1 MQHNPDESSSS
12 GLQPPANRNTQL
24 CSACAQMFSTAGF
37 EALCDEKGYEHGS
50 ELACYRS
57 ATEGC
62 KLCRVIIELHSEAYY
77 RACSNKRLVFR
88 LYGEYAGR
96 IQREK
101 HILSSD
107 GANVSNPIFPPFD
120 KDILEAFRP
129 KDPFHDYRES
139 FGTGYILGR
148 PIVDKSS
155 ERAFTAAK
163 AWLKECQGGHPE
175 CGTCDE
181 HPRLPTR
188 VLDVGSMSDSP
199 EDSPSLRL
207 HIPSEDQRGEYL
219 ALSYCWGGEQTFVT
233 TTQTLE
239 TMKNGFPTSEIPQT
253 FRDAV
258 RVTRS
263 LGIRF
268 LWIDALCILQD
279 SPDDKSREIARMGH
293 IYKNATA
300 TIMAA
305 AAESA
310 SEGFLRGR
318 LQETPNCEVSLTT
331 PDGTSGLVTICPL
344 VWADLG
350 SMPLSK
356 RAWCFQEHV
365 LSSRHLHYMDKELLW
380 QCRYAELA
388 TVCKGAVHYPEIN
401 VLEPLEISSNISS
414 DSHDRTDE
422 TQPGR
427 GRGPMAGPTEESSR
441 DELWSR
447 LLLDY
452 TGREMSDPDDR
463 LNAITGVIEGLAG
476 IWRDECIF
484 GIWRSRFVEELAWYN
499 VSRGKLGD
507 RSSRAPSWSW
517 ASINSP
523 AEIIAGQLD
532 NPVLAKVLSISA
544 NQREVILRGPLLVA
558 KEVVPKDFFGSLE
571 IKYPCN
577 NIMFFDDNFPS
588 CHKIHFFLLDSDW
601 YGHGRDHWCNA
612 LALVHVEGRRYRRI
626 GLKTTEGGDVKSNL
640 GSGWSE
646 PTEQTIT
653 LI

>member
-57 ATEGC
+57 ATEG
-62 KLCRVIIELHSEAYY
+62 YDP
-77 RACSNKRLVFR
+77 
-88 LYGEYAGR
+88 
-96 IQREK
+96 
-101 HILSSD
+101 LS
-107 GANVSNPIFPPFD
+107 
-120 KDILEAFRP
+120 
-129 KDPFHDYRES
+129 
-139 FGTGYILGR
+139 GYILGR

-388 TVCKGAVHYPEIN
+388 TVLTSAAI
-401 VLEPLEISSNISS
+401 LMTEPTKPNQGEGEGQWQDQLKS
-414 DSHDRTDE
+414 RRE
-422 TQPGR
+422 TN
-427 GRGPMAGPTEESSR
+427 
-441 DELWSR
+441 
-447 LLLDY
+447 Y
-452 TGREMSDPDDR
+452 
-463 LNAITGVIEGLAG
+463 
-476 IWRDECIF
+476 
-484 GIWRSRFVEELAWYN
+484 
-499 VSRGKLGD
+499 
-507 RSSRAPSWSW
+507 
-517 ASINSP
+517 
-523 AEIIAGQLD
+523 
-532 NPVLAKVLSISA
+532 
-544 NQREVILRGPLLVA
+544 
-558 KEVVPKDFFGSLE
+558 
-571 IKYPCN
+571 
-577 NIMFFDDNFPS
+577 
-588 CHKIHFFLLDSDW
+588 
-601 YGHGRDHWCNA
+601 GRDSYW
-612 LALVHVEGRRYRRI
+612 
-626 GLKTTEGGDVKSNL
+626 
-640 GSGWSE
+640 
-646 PTEQTIT
+646 TIQAGK
-653 LI
+653 